1 MEERIVMPEVRENYD
16 LDYYIQAV
24 KDAEERSK
32 DVLWRSVYKQIKT
45 MLEDAKRKHTPM
57 LDVADK
63 LLQEVGEQ
71 TKNEPVSLS
80 AYRVV
85 SYAVLTKQKVSL
97 L

>member
-32 DVLWRSVYKQIKT
+32 DALWRSVYKQIKVI
-45 MLEDAKRKHTPM
+45 LEDAKRKHMPM

-63 LLQEVGEQ
+63 LLEEVEEQ
-71 TKNEPVSLS
+71 TKNEPVSMS
-80 AYRVV
+80 AYRNV